1 MNITRFSIHRPV
13 GISMIVAFFVVL
25 GLYSYYR
32 IGVELL
38 PALNTP
44 YVTVTVKYPG
54 ASAES
59 VEQEI
64 VKPVEDAL
72 SSVSNVKKITSTA
85 SYERARVALEL
96 EFDANADT
104 AAIEATKK
112 VEAIKNRL
120 PDEADSPVVIKRD
133 INAKPIVEL
142 AVVSP
147 YSLADTYSWTE
158 HVFQEVIQQAGG
170 VSEIELHGGRDKE
183 VAIEVDRDKMAA
195 YKLTLPQIASSV
207 KNENQLLPSGSVY
220 TATTKSDVR
229 VIAQYQSV
237 EDIRGVQVKNADG
250 ALIPLT
256 AVAEVR
262 EQDARMER
270 YGRINGEDAV
280 TMLVYKNSDA
290 NVVETANNILAN
302 VEKLRRDYPEYQ
314 FIVVSNDAEYVSTSL
329 HNTLGT
335 LAEGLITTGL
345 VLFLFL
351 RGWRSTAAVMIA
363 IPTSLVSVFFV
374 MYVAGFTF
382 NMMSLMGMTLCVG
395 ILVDDSIVVL
405 ENITR
410 HLRMGEDSFAAAENG
425 RMEIGMAAV
434 AITLCDAAVFVPI
447 AFMEGM
453 TGQYFRQFGL
463 TIVFAG
469 VFSLFVSFTLTPML
483 AARFFRGGW
492 KPDRKPLWE
501 FMDRLEG
508 RAVDSYEK
516 ILRWS
521 LEHQKRVILTG
532 LLVFLGIMAFVPLG
546 LVGMEYMP
554 QTDESSFT
562 INIQA
567 DPGSSA
573 EQTNAV
579 AKRIE
584 EKLAEIPEV
593 KYYLTH
599 AGGSS
604 ANEGR
609 IKVQLYD
616 RQERSR
622 SVWAVANEV
631 RDFSAGIREAEIRVA
646 ETQSSV
652 AGISGGGGPRNGGG
666 ALQLELRGNDNEALI
681 AAEEKVQELLRTK
694 VEGLSDVNSTYTEGI
709 PELQLRVDREKLKTY
724 KTSLADVDTAF
735 SSAISGLSAGALVN
749 DIHNNGQDTDIKVR
763 FKNAYYYKASDVV
776 KVPLSAGGSLIYLG
790 DVAQIT
796 NGRGPVNIRRVDK
809 QRSIAIG
816 ANLSNERP
824 MGDVVKDVNR
834 IMREADLGE
843 GITYKFKGQATQM
856 DETFQELLSA
866 LFLAMVLIYMLLAV
880 LYESTIT
887 PFIRMFSLPLGL
899 IGSILLLFLTHNT
912 LNLYSMI
919 GILVMDGIVAKNGT
933 LLIDYTLTLMDRG
946 RSALDA
952 VIEAGRVRLKPIAMT
967 TITMMAGMMP
977 TALAMTEGS
986 ETRVSM
992 AWVIIG
998 GLLTS
1003 TVFTLVIIPII
1014 FLFFEKHPPRSWFSF
1029 VAKRANP

>member
-1 MNITRFSIHRPV
+1 
-13 GISMIVAFFVVL
+13 
-25 GLYSYYR
+25 
-32 IGVELL
+32 
-38 PALNTP
+38 
-44 YVTVTVKYPG
+44 
-54 ASAES
+54 
-59 VEQEI
+59 
-64 VKPVEDAL
+64 
-72 SSVSNVKKITSTA
+72 
-85 SYERARVALEL
+85 
-96 EFDANADT
+96 
-104 AAIEATKK
+104 
-112 VEAIKNRL
+112 
-120 PDEADSPVVIKRD
+120 
-133 INAKPIVEL
+133 
-142 AVVSP
+142 
-147 YSLADTYSWTE
+147 
-158 HVFQEVIQQAGG
+158 
-170 VSEIELHGGRDKE
+170 
-183 VAIEVDRDKMAA
+183 
-195 YKLTLPQIASSV
+195 
-207 KNENQLLPSGSVY
+207 
-220 TATTKSDVR
+220 
-229 VIAQYQSV
+229 
-237 EDIRGVQVKNADG
+237 
-250 ALIPLT
+250 
-256 AVAEVR
+256 
-262 EQDARMER
+262 
-270 YGRINGEDAV
+270 
-280 TMLVYKNSDA
+280 
-290 NVVETANNILAN
+290 
-302 VEKLRRDYPEYQ
+302 
-314 FIVVSNDAEYVSTSL
+314 
-329 HNTLGT
+329 
-335 LAEGLITTGL
+335 
-345 VLFLFL
+345 
-351 RGWRSTAAVMIA
+351 
-363 IPTSLVSVFFV
+363 
-374 MYVAGFTF
+374 
-382 NMMSLMGMTLCVG
+382 
-395 ILVDDSIVVL
+395 
-405 ENITR
+405 
-410 HLRMGEDSFAAAENG
+410 
-425 RMEIGMAAV
+425 
-434 AITLCDAAVFVPI
+434 
-447 AFMEGM
+447 
-453 TGQYFRQFGL
+453 
-463 TIVFAG
+463 
-469 VFSLFVSFTLTPML
+469 
-483 AARFFRGGW
+483 
-492 KPDRKPLWE
+492 
-501 FMDRLEG
+501 
-508 RAVDSYEK
+508 
-516 ILRWS
+516 
-521 LEHQKRVILTG
+521 
-532 LLVFLGIMAFVPLG
+532 
-546 LVGMEYMP
+546 MEYMP

-622 SVWAVANEV
+622 SVWAVANEM
-631 RDFSAGIREAEIRVA
+631 RAFSAGIREAEIRVA

-666 ALQLELRGNDNEALI
+666 ALQLELRGNDNEVLI
-681 AAEEKVQELLRTK
+681 AAAEKVQELLRTE

-735 SSAISGLSAGALVN
+735 SSAISGLSAGSLVN
-749 DIHNNGQDTDIKVR
+749 DVYNNGQDTDIKVR
-763 FKNAYYYKASDVV
+763 FRNAYYYKASDVV

-816 ANLSNERP
+816 ANLSNERS
-824 MGDVVKDVNR
+824 MGDVVKDVNKL
-834 IMREADLGE
+834 MREADLGE

-899 IGSILLLFLTHNT
+899 IGSILFLFLTHNT